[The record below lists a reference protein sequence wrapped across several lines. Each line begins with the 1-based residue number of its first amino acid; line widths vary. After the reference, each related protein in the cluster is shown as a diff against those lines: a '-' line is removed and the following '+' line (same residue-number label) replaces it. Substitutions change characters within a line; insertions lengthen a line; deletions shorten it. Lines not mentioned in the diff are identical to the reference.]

1 MLNYCSQPVRRCPPV
16 CFSSSESGVAALG
29 RQPAGTF
36 AEWSESDSD
45 SERRDYKLAKEV
57 EKSVRMTERE

>member
-1 MLNYCSQPVRRCPPV
+1 M
-16 CFSSSESGVAALG
+16 AALG

-45 SERRDYKLAKEV
+45 SESRDCKLAKEM
-57 EKSVRMTERE
+57 EKSVRMTEKE